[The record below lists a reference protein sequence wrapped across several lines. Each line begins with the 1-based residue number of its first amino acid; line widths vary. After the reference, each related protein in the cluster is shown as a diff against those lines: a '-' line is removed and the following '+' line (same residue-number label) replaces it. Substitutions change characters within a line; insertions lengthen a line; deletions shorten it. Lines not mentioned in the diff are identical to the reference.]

1 MSIMDFIKTPLNY
14 IKNFFTRSSQQAHVP
29 HVPAPPISTQQP
41 AFGFPDI
48 QPVERHFERHQV
60 PGTSIATGWQEEAVL
75 HAGQLIEGRDIF
87 YLQLGCEH
95 FVASI
100 DRDDR
105 HPSAAGIGGSCPYC
119 REELGKALKQGQ
131 ATPADA
137 ERLSLFCTS
146 CAAACEGCGRKSI
159 CSRHC
164 LPFENSDGAIL
175 RLCPQ
180 CTVAAERQKLVSRIL
195 GSFLA
200 PFIDDS
206 ETPNNE
212 DQTNG

>member
-1 MSIMDFIKTPLNY
+1 MSAMDYIKTPLNY
-14 IKNFFTRSSQQAHVP
+14 IKNLFVRSSQQAHVP
-29 HVPAPPISTQQP
+29 HVPAPPINTQQP
-41 AFGFPDI
+41 AFGFPDTR
-48 QPVERHFERHQV
+48 PVEKHFERHLV
-60 PGTSIATGWQEEAVL
+60 PGTAIATGWQEEAVL
-75 HAGQLIEGRDIF
+75 HDGQLVEGRDIF

-100 DRDDR
+100 ERDDQ
-105 HPSAAGIGGSCPYC
+105 HPNAVGIGGSCPYC
-119 REELGKALKQGQ
+119 REELAKAIKQGQ
-131 ATPADA
+131 ATPVDA
-137 ERLSLFCTS
+137 ERCSLFCTN
-146 CAAACEGCGRKSI
+146 CAAPCDGCGRKSI

-164 LPFENSDGAIL
+164 LPVKNSDGAIL

-180 CTVAAERQKLVSRIL
+180 CRVAAERQKIVSRIL
-195 GSFLA
+195 DSFLA